1 MTLKVKEI
9 VIGDVTYSV
18 KEPSVGTLFPIMDLM
33 ETDPKEFQM
42 QLAKSSITVNGAPIG
57 DSILEL
63 GLGDYL
69 KLIQAVIELSGL
81 GGNVPNV

>member
-1 MTLKVKEI
+1 MKTKEL
-9 VIGDVTYSV
+9 VLNNVTYTI
-18 KEPSVGTLFPIMDLM
+18 KEPTVGVLFPIMDLM
-33 ETDPKEFQM
+33 ETNPKQFQM
-42 QLAKSSITVNGAPIG
+42 DLAKASIFVNGQSIG